1 MTKTRFLLVAAIS
14 TVVSGAVGMALSP
27 GISDFGPGVADD
39 ATLNA
44 SVAVLQQQIAW
55 LNKPESDAFRIAR
68 SVTAD
73 KFNDVVTSSNPSDL
87 QGRFASISD
96 DKTLNDSLGA
106 LSILI
111 AWQNSPASDTY
122 MIADSAPAVRD
133 ADFQRLALASV
144 SAINKHVIE

>member
-1 MTKTRFLLVAAIS
+1 MKKTRFLLVVAIS
-14 TVVSGAVGMALSP
+14 TVVSGAVGMAVSP

-55 LNKPESDAFRIAR
+55 LNKPESDAFSIALAR

-122 MIADSAPAVRD
+122 MIADSAPAVKD
-133 ADFQRLALASV
+133 ADFQRVALASLR
-144 SAINKHVIE
+144 